1 MASCDAHTTTARD
14 EARTSPLAELRKA
27 AGYRSAREF
36 AQAIG
41 VPATTYSRWER
52 SSGGPDAGLPMR
64 AAWTMADALGCTIDQ
79 VVGRT
84 GDGDAD
90 GGRDLNAEYR
100 ALSES
105 GRERLDEYIRFLGFR
120 DRVVASEG
128 R

>member
-1 MASCDAHTTTARD
+1 MASHDAHTTTARD
-14 EARTSPLAELRKA
+14 EVRTSPLAELRKA

-52 SSGGPDAGLPMR
+52 SSGGPDTGLPMR
-64 AAWTMADALGCTIDQ
+64 AAWSMADALGCTIDQ
-79 VVGRT
+79 IVGRA
-84 GDGDAD
+84 DGDAAR
-90 GGRDLNAEYR
+90 RDLNAEYR